1 MNTRSGRTKLIT
13 SFLFNDEV
21 CIVIDVETLRVIEP
35 TSVRNIFGEYEGY
48 ELTWNL
54 ETNRKYVIIQMLHNW
69 RHNTFDVWADLI
81 EVKDGTLT
89 RLRNYE
95 FQSRTVHRAIGRAL
109 RKMKLLKTHY
119 SYLISG

>member
-1 MNTRSGRTKLIT
+1 MVTF
-13 SFLFNDEV
+13 FLFNGEV
-21 CIVIDVETLRVIEP
+21 CIVMDAETLGVIEP
-35 TSVRNIFGEYEGY
+35 TCVRNVFGEYEGY
-48 ELTWNL
+48 ELAWNL
-54 ETNRKYVIIQMLHNW
+54 EPNKRYVIIQMPRKW

-81 EVKDGTLT
+81 EIKDDTLT

>member
-1 MNTRSGRTKLIT
+1 
-13 SFLFNDEV
+13 LFNDEV

>member
-1 MNTRSGRTKLIT
+1 MVTF
-13 SFLFNDEV
+13 FLFNGEV
-21 CIVIDVETLRVIEP
+21 CIVMDAETLGVIEP
-35 TSVRNIFGEYEGY
+35 TCVRNVFGEYEGY
-48 ELTWNL
+48 ELAWNL
-54 ETNRKYVIIQMLHNW
+54 EPNKRYVIIQMLRKW

-81 EVKDGTLT
+81 EIKDDTLT